1 MRPLGRSTW
10 KSLSRESSFYKQCEL
25 YFTKSRAWC
34 AFQLI
39 CPSCSHLHPTPCSQL
54 SMDFESYSFGLRL
67 CPVVRVYVYTICHL
81 HLQASVFAMS
91 CSLGD
96 AGEFSV
102 GWWENQG
109 PRMWEGV
116 RCRPLQ
122 GRADSK
128 IQAFWGPSWFVSL
141 WAGISWS
148 SRLLS
153 FQIHLISRWMMVWI
167 EMSGN
172 RLFVRKNSSSLKLI

>member
-1 MRPLGRSTW
+1 MWLTQLVNAEVRSKTKVVRIPKSSFFFIQLPKGQLRKKRSLILRPLGRSTW

-34 AFQLI
+34 AFQTI

-102 GWWENQG
+102 G
-109 PRMWEGV
+109 
-116 RCRPLQ
+116 
-122 GRADSK
+122 
-128 IQAFWGPSWFVSL
+128 
-141 WAGISWS
+141 
-148 SRLLS
+148 
-153 FQIHLISRWMMVWI
+153 
-167 EMSGN
+167 
-172 RLFVRKNSSSLKLI
+172 